1 MVGLRTGSEG
11 QREEH
16 RMDSKGG
23 SQVQKDAE
31 PGVGPRD
38 LGFRVPTW
46 GVRALPGGKAK
57 EKLFHGQG
65 QSLIQKL
72 SLGEGWELMNKFN
85 SI

>member
-57 EKLFHGQG
+57 ESISWPGAKLD
-65 QSLIQKL
+65 SETKPWRR
-72 SLGEGWELMNKFN
+72 LGADE
-85 SI
+85 